1 MSDVEIDFSD
11 DNLSIDVGSDLGED
25 HFKLSSKSKKKK
37 KKKNK
42 SILKSASFMS
52 KPKLPP
58 SMPDSSFQ
66 MFSNPQKRIAEQPDP
81 PSEDDSDGSDRGE
94 YNEEAEEGSEYSGNG
109 DGEYYGG
116 EDEAQPS
123 SGYATIDD
131 EKQDLLYKFY
141 RLEKKGFKIAKK
153 FNMHS
158 DISEMRSEFK
168 KIVKDSEVTSSVK
181 FSKRMLIAVTSGL
194 EFLNKRYDP
203 LGVELNG
210 WSETVMENV
219 NDGDYDNVFE
229 RLYDKYA
236 GRVNTPPELE
246 LMLSLAGSAIM
257 FHMTSTMF
265 KQLPNMNDISKQ
277 NPEMMQNL
285 MKSMSGMM
293 NQQSGAGPSNPK
305 QAASEPPPP
314 VDGRREMKGPSMNFG
329 NMFPGMGPPPPM
341 PTNRE
346 NFEVPESVL
355 SDSGSEASSDGGVRT
370 VSYTAGGTAKRRGRK
385 ANLNIDSE
393 NTINI

>member
-25 HFKLSSKSKKKK
+25 HFKISSKNKKKK
-37 KKKNK
+37 KKK
-42 SILKSASFMS
+42 SILKQSSFMS

-66 MFSNPQKRIAEQPDP
+66 MFSNPQKRMPQQPEQQ
-81 PSEDDSDGSDRGE
+81 SDDEGE
-94 YNEEAEEGSEYSGNG
+94 YENEHEEENSEYSDNG
-109 DGEYYGG
+109 EQQGEEYYG
-116 EDEAQPS
+116 EEEEQPS

-141 RLEKKGFKIAKK
+141 RLENKGFKISKK

-158 DISEMRSEFK
+158 DITEMRSEYR
-168 KIVKDSEVTSSVK
+168 KIVKDSEVNASVK
-181 FSKRMLIAVTSGL
+181 FSKRMLVAVTSGL

-203 LGVELNG
+203 MGIELNG

-229 RLYDKYA
+229 RLHDKYA
-236 GRVNTPPELE
+236 GKVNTPPELE

-277 NPEMMQNL
+277 NPEVMQNL
-285 MKSMSGMM
+285 MKSMSNMM
-293 NQQSGAGPSNPK
+293 NQQSGPQQPSPPQDTAGPST
-305 QAASEPPPP
+305 S
-314 VDGRREMKGPSMNFG
+314 GRREMKGPSMNFG

-341 PTNRE
+341 PTNQ
-346 NFEVPESVL
+346 NDFELPESVI
-355 SDSGSEASSDGGVRT
+355 SDSASDAGSEDVRT

-385 ANLNIDSE
+385 AKINIDAE
-393 NTINI
+393 NTISI